1 MKPTLLKMKACLI
14 FVLSILLFSVP
25 NLVSATHSVSTELSY
40 THISGSDYVVDLKF
54 YRDCTGIPAPVTG
67 VVDISSISCI
77 TSTVV
82 NLPLLSVTDVSTLC
96 DPNLSNCN
104 MGLWQG
110 FELHHYSDTVN
121 LPPCADYL
129 LSWSHCCRNAAITNL
144 VTPTSLSFYVE
155 TKMDN
160 LNAPNNSSP
169 RFNIDPIFVLFT
181 NQNHVYSVGVTD
193 PEGDSIVYSLTTP
206 FDNVTTPVPY
216 LPPFTFTNPITASSP
231 LTIDQNGVMRV
242 TPTATEVD
250 AYAVLVEEYVGGVL
264 ATSMIRD
271 MQVQVTFNS
280 NVLPNITG
288 LNGGTSFSDSICI
301 NDTASYFVTA
311 MDSNTT
317 DTLSILPATN
327 LSLGYNPFSTVI
339 GSAPG
344 AITSNFSWV
353 PTSTGWHHFIVKVED
368 DACPYIGIQ
377 AYTFSF
383 YVYNCSV
390 NDSVWPGDANSDG
403 IANNIDLLNV
413 ALAFGTQGP
422 SRASVSNNW
431 EAYYC
436 ADWAS
441 SWGGSVNYK
450 HTDCNGN
457 GVINNSDNVA
467 ITFNYLMTHPK
478 NTSSGT
484 DDPNVPNAQ
493 ILFDKDTYAQG
504 QTITGKLY
512 LGDVAQPL
520 NSVYALA
527 CNVLVNPSDLE
538 IQNQVDFNNNWLG
551 SASQIIHLDTNFST
565 TGQLDLAVGRIN
577 QTSINGHGAV
587 AEITFAIPN
596 SVSTLDKNVTVNLVN
611 IKLIDELGNEIQVD
625 ALSTELTITAKSTS
639 IEDVEVNILNVYPNP
654 SNSLITLTANG
665 QINNIQMFNAT
676 GKVLNPE
683 VSNNV
688 IDVSNYNSGV
698 YFIEATINNKT
709 VHKKLIISE

>member
-1 MKPTLLKMKACLI
+1 MM
-14 FVLSILLFSVP
+14 
-25 NLVSATHSVSTELSY
+25 VS
-40 THISGSDYVVDLKF
+40 
-54 YRDCTGIPAPVTG
+54 
-67 VVDISSISCI
+67 
-77 TSTVV
+77 
-82 NLPLLSVTDVSTLC
+82 LPLLSVTDVSTLC
-96 DPNLSNCN
+96 DPTLSNCN
-104 MGLWQG
+104 MGAWQG

-144 VTPTSLSFYVE
+144 VSPTSLSFYVE

-206 FDNVTTPVPY
+206 FNTVMNPVPY
-216 LPPFTFTNPITASSP
+216 LLPYSFSNPITASSP
-231 LTIDQNGVMRV
+231 LTIDQNGVMTV
-242 TPTATEVD
+242 TPTAVEVD
-250 AYAVLVEEYVGGVL
+250 AYAVLIEEYVGGVL

-271 MQVQVTFNS
+271 MQVSVTYNS
-280 NVLPNITG
+280 NKLPTLTG
-288 LNGGTSFSDSICI
+288 LNGGNSFSDTICLS
-301 NDTASYFVTA
+301 DTATYFVTA
-311 MDSNTT
+311 TDSNTT

-327 LSLGYNPFSTVI
+327 LSLGLNPFSAAV
-339 GSAPG
+339 GSAQG
-344 AITSNFSWV
+344 AVTSNFNWV

-383 YVYNCSV
+383 YVHNCSA

-403 IANNIDLLNV
+403 IANNADLLNV
-413 ALAFGTQGP
+413 ALGFGTMGP

-431 EAYYC
+431 QAFY
-436 ADWAS
+436 ATDWGS
-441 SWGGSVNYK
+441 FWGGGVNYK

-457 GVINNSDNVA
+457 GVINNADNVA

-478 NTSSGT
+478 NTSAGT

-493 ILFDKDTYAQG
+493 ILFNSNIYSQG
-504 QTITGKLY
+504 QTITGRLH

-520 NSVYALA
+520 NKAYAVA
-527 CNVLVNPSDLE
+527 CNVIVNPNELQ
-538 IQNQVDFNNNWLG
+538 IQNGVDFNNNWLG
-551 SASQIIHLDTNFST
+551 NQIIHLDTNFAT

-587 AEITFAIPN
+587 AEISFVIPN
-596 SVSTLDKNVTVNLVN
+596 NFTSLTNNVVIDLANV
-611 IKLIDELGNEIQVD
+611 ILIDEQGNELQID

-654 SNSLITLTANG
+654 SNSLITLIANG
-665 QINNIQMFNAT
+665 QINNIQMFNVT